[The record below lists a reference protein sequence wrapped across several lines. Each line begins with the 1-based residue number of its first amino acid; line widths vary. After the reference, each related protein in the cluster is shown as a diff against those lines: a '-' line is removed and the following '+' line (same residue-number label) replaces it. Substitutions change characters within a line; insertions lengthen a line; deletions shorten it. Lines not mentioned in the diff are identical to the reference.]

1 MRMYNLYFDPFS
13 LSLRMMFSFFTH
25 FPRATFNILI
35 LNGLLD
41 MMKKSLTSKSFRK
54 MSKPVEGK
62 TRKTKTDEKT
72 DKSKENQTTTRMT
85 K

>member
-1 MRMYNLYFDPFS
+1 ML
-13 LSLRMMFSFFTH
+13 
-25 FPRATFNILI
+25 
-35 LNGLLD
+35 
-41 MMKKSLTSKSFRK
+41 MKKSLTSKSFRK

-72 DKSKENQTTTRMT
+72 DKSKEKQTTTRMT